1 MKNITLAIPFY
12 NTSQYFSDCIKY
24 AVDDDF
30 VSEIV
35 VNDDCSDRA
44 IRLLTTDPISLRDI
58 PAFCKRTGHHLASIN
73 EGPLLEF
80 IIELKDN

>member
-1 MKNITLAIPFY
+1 MRTLDCADLKCPLPLLKLKVAI
-12 NTSQYFSDCIKY
+12 
-24 AVDDDF
+24 
-30 VSEIV
+30 
-35 VNDDCSDRA
+35 NDDCSDRA

>member
-1 MKNITLAIPFY
+1 MRTLDCADLKCPLPLLKLKVAI
-12 NTSQYFSDCIKY
+12 
-24 AVDDDF
+24 
-30 VSEIV
+30 
-35 VNDDCSDRA
+35 NDDCSDRS

-80 IIELKDN
+80 IIELRDN

>member
-1 MKNITLAIPFY
+1 MRTLDCTDLKCPLPLLKLKVAI
-12 NTSQYFSDCIKY
+12 
-24 AVDDDF
+24 
-30 VSEIV
+30 
-35 VNDDCSDRA
+35 NDDCSDRS

-80 IIELKDN
+80 IIELRGN

>member
-1 MKNITLAIPFY
+1 MRTLDCADLKCPLPLLKLKVAI
-12 NTSQYFSDCIKY
+12 
-24 AVDDDF
+24 
-30 VSEIV
+30 
-35 VNDDCSDRA
+35 NDDCSDRA

-80 IIELKDN
+80 IIELRDN

>member
-1 MKNITLAIPFY
+1 MRTLDCTDLKCPLPLLKLKVAI
-12 NTSQYFSDCIKY
+12 
-24 AVDDDF
+24 
-30 VSEIV
+30 
-35 VNDDCSDRA
+35 NDDCSDRA

-80 IIELKDN
+80 IIELRDD

>member
-1 MKNITLAIPFY
+1 MRTLDCADLKCPLPLLKLKVAI
-12 NTSQYFSDCIKY
+12 
-24 AVDDDF
+24 
-30 VSEIV
+30 
-35 VNDDCSDRA
+35 NDDCSDRA

-80 IIELKDN
+80 IIELRDI

>member
-1 MKNITLAIPFY
+1 MRTLDCTDLKCPLPLLKLKVAI
-12 NTSQYFSDCIKY
+12 
-24 AVDDDF
+24 
-30 VSEIV
+30 
-35 VNDDCSDRA
+35 NDDCSDRS

-80 IIELKDN
+80 IIELRDN